1 MTKTNASRISL
12 EQAQQLVELLE
23 KGEQEQAEQLLNSI
37 THADTNKLGD
47 ILQLDSDLFGQIG
60 KLTRQLHTALTEFQL
75 DPRITDLAHTDIP
88 DAQSRLNYVIEM
100 TEQAANKT
108 MDAVEFAIP
117 VADKL
122 NESLSN
128 LNPRWKQVM
137 SQATPLE
144 EFKGLCQDT
153 HTFISEAHL
162 DAEQLHGKLTD
173 VLMAQDFQD
182 LTGQVIR
189 RVIQLVQEVEES
201 LIRMLKVFGENGDT
215 FSSDTFKAMNA
226 VKRKREDVSLGEK
239 AEGPIIDAE
248 NRTDVVTDQDDVDD
262 LLSSLG
268 F

>member
-1 MTKTNASRISL
+1 MTTTEAPKINL
-12 EQAQQLVELLE
+12 EQAKQLVAFLE
-23 KGEQEQAEQLLNSI
+23 QGEQQQADDLLLSL
-37 THADTNKLGD
+37 TSSESNKLGD

-75 DPRITDLAHTDIP
+75 DPRITDLARTDIP

-108 MDAVEFAIP
+108 MDAVEFSLP

-122 NESLSN
+122 NESLTN
-128 LNPRWKQVM
+128 LNPRWQQVM
-137 SQATPLE
+137 KEPTSLVD
-144 EFKGLCQDT
+144 FKGLCQDT
-153 HTFISEAHL
+153 HTFISEAQSDAALLNTHL
-162 DAEQLHGKLTD
+162 KD

-201 LIRMLKVFGENGDT
+201 LIRMLKVFGEA
-215 FSSDTFKAMNA
+215 SDTATATSDKGQLA
-226 VKRKREDVSLGEK
+226 EPSGEQ

-248 NRTDVVTDQDDVDD
+248 NRTDVVSGQDDVDD